1 MKYVAVEGMTIVYTA
16 GALSAIV
23 TATLGQASS
32 NVRIDGNGVYLDG
45 LELTASSWQIG
56 TYTVPV
62 GAPVTGNFESSARKV
77 KADGEYVLLE
87 GDTAE
92 FDVQAT
98 DPNTQTTQTFTITAT
113 VQSAGQTSVKAE

>member
-1 MKYVAVEGMTIVYTA
+1 MKHVAVEGMTIVYTA

-32 NVRIDGNGVYLDG
+32 NVNIDGKGVYVDG

-113 VQSAGQTSVKAE
+113 VQSAGQTSVKAG